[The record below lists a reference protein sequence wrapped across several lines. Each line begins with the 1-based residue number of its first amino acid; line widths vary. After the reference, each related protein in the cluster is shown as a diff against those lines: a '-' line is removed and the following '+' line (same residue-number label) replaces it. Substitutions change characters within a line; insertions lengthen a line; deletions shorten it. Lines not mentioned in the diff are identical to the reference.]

1 MTWEDFAIRS
11 KKERTS
17 IWVGGIV
24 YQVVDVLDLRKNS
37 MVLLV
42 YRRDKGFSVVKASL
56 FPRKEPPSILEEGS
70 EHFLS
75 LIGFWNVEGLRVQS
89 DSWEGELPC
98 KNLTLWEYA
107 EEVLSEKIGKASPR
121 EVLRWLIEV
130 AEALSV
136 IHSKGRVHLDIKPSN
151 IFLVRGKVKLGDF
164 DFYSPLE
171 EINRQRKGRKIYMG
185 TFGYMAPE
193 FFQEGEI
200 TEKVDIYS
208 AGVTFAQLLTG
219 KSFPQLK
226 GEDPL
231 EFTLRVR
238 EFLLEA
244 LKNRR
249 GKLPALIIRMLSL
262 DPSARPSAKEIVRA
276 LGPREKRRPGKL
288 PLFMGGL
295 LLLALIS
302 SGLFFFLRRTGKEVI
317 LKDGRKAEEKVSE
330 KKPAKKGVK
339 KKKHED
345 RIFSMVKAKATRL
358 YKNERGA
365 WEAELPYGIKMV
377 FVKGGEFLAGCNEN
391 YCIGEYNPP
400 HRAKLRSFWM
410 QKYEATFAQFDA
422 FCDQAYCGTW
432 QVLFYTSSRP
442 PDFFMGRGRNPVT
455 MVSWE
460 DAMNFAL
467 WLSRQLG
474 LPFRLPTQDEWE
486 FAARERGK
494 NTVYPGFSPVRA
506 EDYAWFANNGMLY
519 PRRVGL
525 KLPNGLG
532 IYDMAGNVLEWCM
545 DDYSPG
551 EKILKGGNVNS
562 PLEGMKV
569 YLVYH
574 APTSHRDITTGF
586 RLVIGEY

>member
-1 MTWEDFAIRS
+1 MTWEEFATRS
-11 KKERTS
+11 RKERTS
-17 IWVGGIV
+17 IWVGGVV

-42 YRRDKGFSVVKASL
+42 YRRDKGFSVVKISN
-56 FPRKEPPSILEEGS
+56 FPRREPPSILEEGS

-89 DSWEGELPC
+89 NSWEGVLPC
-98 KNLTLWEYA
+98 RNLTLWEYA
-107 EEVLSEKIGKASPR
+107 EGVLSERIGKASQR
-121 EVLRWLIEV
+121 EVLRWLLEV
-130 AEALSV
+130 AEALSI
-136 IHSKGRVHLDIKPSN
+136 IHAKGRVHLDIKPSN
-151 IFLVRGKVKLGDF
+151 IFLVKGKVKLGDF

-171 EINRQRKGRKIYMG
+171 EVNRRRRGRKLYMG

-193 FFQEGEI
+193 FFQKGEI

-219 KSFPQLK
+219 EPFPQLK
-226 GEDPL
+226 GKDPL

-238 EFLLEA
+238 EHLLES

-249 GKLPALIIRMLSL
+249 GKLKALILRMLSIE
-262 DPSARPSAKEIVRA
+262 PSARPSARDIVRA
-276 LGPREKRRPGKL
+276 LAPGEKRRPGRF
-288 PLFMGGL
+288 PLFLAGL
-295 LLLALIS
+295 LVLALLS
-302 SGLFFFLRRTGKEVI
+302 SGLFIFLRRTGNES
-317 LKDGRKAEEKVSE
+317 LHKDLRKKTEKVGE
-330 KKPAKKGVK
+330 KQPARGETKREK
-339 KKKHED
+339 ED
-345 RIFSMVKAKATRL
+345 RVFSMVKARATRI

-377 FVKGGEFLAGCNEN
+377 FVRGGEFKAGCNEA
-391 YCIGEYNPP
+391 YCIGEFNPP
-400 HRAKLRSFWM
+400 HRVRLNSLWI

-422 FCDQAYCGTW
+422 FCDQTYCGTW
-432 QVLFYTSSRP
+432 QVLFYTVNKP

-467 WLSRQLG
+467 WLSSQLG

-494 NTVYPGFSPVRA
+494 NTVYPGFSPGRA
-506 EDYAWFANNGMLY
+506 EDYAWFVNNGMLY

-525 KLPNGLG
+525 KLPNALGL
-532 IYDMAGNVLEWCM
+532 YDMVGNVLEWCM
-545 DDYSPG
+545 DDYGPG
-551 EKILKGGNVNS
+551 EKVLKGGNVNS

-574 APTSHRDITTGF
+574 APPSHRDITTGF
-586 RLVIGEY
+586 RLVIGEYR